1 MVELNI
7 RRFGNRLGVI
17 LPEEVIDRLRVK
29 DGETLFLIEAP
40 DGGYRLTSGDPA
52 FEKKLV
58 RAEDLIRRY
67 RGTLRELA
75 K

>member
-7 RRFGNRLGVI
+7 RRFGNLLGVL
-17 LPEEVIDRLRVK
+17 LPKEVIDRLRVK
-29 DGETLFLIEAP
+29 DGDTLFLIEAP

-52 FEKKLV
+52 FEEKLV
-58 RAEDLIRRY
+58 KAEGIMNRY
-67 RGTLRELA
+67 CGTLRELA